1 MVLSMNE
8 IKESRNERYYERTL
22 PHWQPEGQDLFL
34 TWRLSGSLP
43 TKVMAALR
51 ASKTKELGKRFREY
65 DLELDKAS
73 SGPLWLKE
81 RRIAS
86 VVVEAIKAV
95 EEKRLCRVHAW
106 VVMPNHVHVLMSPLA
121 PMAAITK
128 AIKGSTA
135 RQANLLLGRT
145 GEYFWQDESFDH
157 WIRDEAEFA
166 KVKSYIEKNPVAAA
180 LVSEK
185 SMWPWSSGFSVDCR
199 RDVAQTSVCAAQ
211 SEKCKEK
218 STD

>member
-1 MVLSMNE
+1 MQKLGLVFGMNE
-8 IKESRNERYYERTL
+8 IKVNGNERYYERTL
-22 PHWQPEGQDLFL
+22 PHWQPEGRELFL

-43 TKVMAALR
+43 AKVIAALR

-73 SGPLWLKE
+73 FGPLWLKE
-81 RRIAS
+81 SRIAS
-86 VVVEAIKAV
+86 VVVEGIKAV
-95 EEKRLCRVHAW
+95 EDQGLCRVHTW
-106 VVMPNHVHVLMSPLA
+106 VVMPNHVHLLMAPLA

-166 KVKSYIEKNPVAAA
+166 KVKGYIERNPFAAG
-180 LVSEK
+180 LVSEE
-185 SMWPWSSGFSVDCR
+185 SNWPWSS
-199 RDVAQTSVCAAQ
+199 VAQTSVCAVQ
-211 SEKCKEK
+211 SKESKESKEK

>member
-1 MVLSMNE
+1 MKMGYV
-8 IKESRNERYYERTL
+8 ERYYERTL
-22 PHWQPEGQDLFL
+22 PHWQPEGRDLFL

-43 TKVMAALR
+43 VQIMTALR

-81 RRIAS
+81 PNIALA
-86 VVVEAIKAV
+86 VVAGIKAV
-95 EEKRLCRVHAW
+95 AGKGLCRTHAW
-106 VVMPNHVHVLMSPLA
+106 VVMPNHVHLLIEPQA

-135 RQANLLLGRT
+135 RQANLILGRT
-145 GEYFWQDESFDH
+145 GEFFWQDESFDH
-157 WIRDEAEFA
+157 WIRNEGELA
-166 KVKSYIEKNPVAAA
+166 KVKRYIERNPVAAGLA
-180 LVSEK
+180 SEE
-185 SMWPWSSGFSVDCR
+185 SVWPWSSACAADC
-199 RDVAQTSVCAAQ
+199 VAQTSVCAAT
-211 SEKCKEK
+211 SEERNGKGKEK